1 MFILIIL
8 FKIIAAIYLFSR
20 KFIDVE
26 ASKLILAKFS
36 EKNNAFLIR
45 QLVRSTPEDM
55 GDRIMKRVSKV
66 SRIVFFISI
75 ILFIFYRP
83 IVGYALFQ
91 ILFLSSLFGFL
102 FIFSIEW
109 LLDHKSVLKF
119 IFFKSPFLLL
129 VLSPLVIYIIELLTG
144 MPVATQSVSY
154 THLTLPTTSRV

>member
-75 ILFIFYRP
+75 ILFTD
-83 IVGYALFQ
+83 V
-91 ILFLSSLFGFL
+91 
-102 FIFSIEW
+102 
-109 LLDHKSVLKF
+109 
-119 IFFKSPFLLL
+119 
-129 VLSPLVIYIIELLTG
+129 
-144 MPVATQSVSY
+144 TQRY
-154 THLTLPTTSRV
+154 DF